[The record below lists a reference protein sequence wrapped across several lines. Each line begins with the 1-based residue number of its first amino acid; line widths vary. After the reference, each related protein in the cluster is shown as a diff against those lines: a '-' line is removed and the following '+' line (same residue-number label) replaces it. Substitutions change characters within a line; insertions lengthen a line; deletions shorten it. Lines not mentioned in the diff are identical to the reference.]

1 MAEETSTSQQQAAA
15 AEWHGVGGGDKI

>member
-15 AEWHGVGGGDKI
+15 AAEWHGVGDKI